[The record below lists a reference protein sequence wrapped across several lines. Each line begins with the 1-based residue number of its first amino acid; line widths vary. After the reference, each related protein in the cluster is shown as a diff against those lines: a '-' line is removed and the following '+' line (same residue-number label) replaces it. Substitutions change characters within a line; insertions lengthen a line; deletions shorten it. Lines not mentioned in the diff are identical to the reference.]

1 MSIISAVTRKRK
13 KCLSTHLQGS
23 SADEDSEHEPV
34 KASSSRVEEWCKGE
48 DKEEQDRGNEK
59 KVKGESMITIKEKKD
74 EKEKGMKVR
83 ETTDGKDSLAG
94 GSETEEDVS
103 TGKGSCTKKVE
114 KERQQKTTLLGN
126 APQLC
131 PNISCCSH
139 YQICAA
145 YPRPPTM
152 TNNPCDIKPHTLTR
166 GRPTIPFWI
175 SPTRFPNL
183 YQSSSFQETPQT
195 QWNKSA
201 SVCSRKTKSG
211 RTRALSM
218 NLDLE
223 LERSEDRVR
232 KWREESV
239 EVIRVIE
246 GTPGQR
252 GCVGVS
258 RQSVMVPGSI
268 QETGPISQ
276 INQSSNESSTVVL
289 RRLMVETKDKT
300 KACRRHTV
308 IV

>member
-1 MSIISAVTRKRK
+1 MSIISAVTLKRK

-34 KASSSRVEEWCKGE
+34 KASNNRVEEGRKGE
-48 DKEEQDRGNEK
+48 EKEEEDRGNEE
-59 KVKGESMITIKEKKD
+59 KVKGESMITKKEKKD

-94 GSETEEDVS
+94 GSETEKDVR

-114 KERQQKTTLLGN
+114 RESQQKTTLFGN

-131 PNISCCSH
+131 PNISHCSH
-139 YQICAA
+139 HQICAA

-152 TNNPCDIKPHTLTR
+152 TNNPPDIRPHTLTT
-166 GRPTIPFWI
+166 GRPIVPLWI
-175 SPTRFPNL
+175 SPTRLPNL
-183 YQSSSFQETPQT
+183 YQSSSFHGTPQA

-201 SVCSRKTKSG
+201 SVRSRKTKSG

-232 KWREESV
+232 RWRAERV

-246 GTPGQR
+246 GTPGQH
-252 GCVGVS
+252 GCVGIS
-258 RQSVMVPGSI
+258 HQSVVLPGSI
-268 QETGPISQ
+268 QQTGPISQ
-276 INQSSNESSTVVL
+276 IDQSSTESSTVVL
-289 RRLMVETKDKT
+289 RRLTVDTRDKT
-300 KACRRHTV
+300 KAWRRHTV